1 MPSPSM
7 TSLRREFKK
16 LSREGVDEIVER
28 YLATRPG
35 PEVDERAEIGSQ
47 RWHEQ
52 MAWSLLTRH
61 LEDTVR
67 VHDHVEFRQWVLK
80 LLLRTKLK
88 ASEKRD
94 RAIGLVYDEY
104 TLAIGSADVLDVLLD
119 RAPQGARLSEFVSNA
134 VTRAREHVGLL
145 AQELSDD
152 PAFHQLVINDCLDS
166 DHLVGWMLRVAYML
180 TERSRRPTAE
190 DFDEPFVD
198 HDWLLKQSV
207 RLKARWKQENVTH
220 VMIAL
225 PHGPLSTLTRESSN
239 LGAMV
244 RHGEAGWKRAAAKV
258 HDEFV
263 LVADQRLVNKKNTL
277 DDTFISVPLGGQA
290 GSHGEEVVGALTR
303 ALMDMCAESI
313 AEFEPTDPRGGNQLE
328 LAIEQSSMLA
338 GLVESIP
345 RVVAGIFHVARS
357 DQWLTFIN
365 NGEFVDSDSALRLTE
380 TVGMDRLS
388 TRSKNRVAAVRSMLE
403 KVRLR
408 RTVRSEDG
416 KTTSVWEG
424 PIIQRLDD
432 RIDTQTELPGGL
444 GGVTRTTL
452 HVWRVAPELWR
463 MQDAGGASASF
474 MLLDERAFSLS
485 VRSSEPFNLYWTVIQ
500 RAYNAHKAD
509 ELDKFD
515 ADGCFAPT
523 LSVLYTWS
531 GMDKPSDRKNMAR
544 ARARMLA
551 HLELLEEQDLIVSFD
566 REVFDD
572 ARRVSLTSNTRV
584 RIELPRALLCYLSP
598 KAFRSGKNPFGRVVS
613 VAS

>member
-1 MPSPSM
+1 
-7 TSLRREFKK
+7 
-16 LSREGVDEIVER
+16 
-28 YLATRPG
+28 
-35 PEVDERAEIGSQ
+35 
-47 RWHEQ
+47 
-52 MAWSLLTRH
+52 
-61 LEDTVR
+61 
-67 VHDHVEFRQWVLK
+67 
-80 LLLRTKLK
+80 
-88 ASEKRD
+88 
-94 RAIGLVYDEY
+94 
-104 TLAIGSADVLDVLLD
+104 
-119 RAPQGARLSEFVSNA
+119 
-134 VTRAREHVGLL
+134 
-145 AQELSDD
+145 
-152 PAFHQLVINDCLDS
+152 
-166 DHLVGWMLRVAYML
+166 MLRVAYML

-424 PIIQRLDD
+424 PIIQRLRD
-432 RIDTQTELPGGL
+432 RVEVSKGLPDGL
-444 GGVTRTTL
+444 GRSKAELGV
-452 HVWRVAPELWR
+452 WMIAPELWR
-463 MQDAGGASASF
+463 MQDARGPSASF
-474 MLLDERAFSLS
+474 MLLDRRAFELS
-485 VRSSEPFNLYWTVIQ
+485 SHTSEPFNLYWTIIQ
-500 RAYNAHKAD
+500 RAYNARRARTREDRFDD
-509 ELDKFD
+509 EG
-515 ADGCFAPT
+515 AFAPT
-523 LSVLYTWS
+523 FEVLYTWA
-531 GMDKPSDRKNMAR
+531 N
-544 ARARMLA
+544 
-551 HLELLEEQDLIVSFD
+551 LENPTDAQNPFRLVSRLRSYLDLLVERELIVSYDAEFFE
-566 REVFDD
+566 RTSFSLKRD
-572 ARRVSLTSNTRV
+572 ARR
-584 RIELPRALLCYLSP
+584 RIAIQLPRTLLGYLP
-598 KAFRSGKNPFGRVVS
+598 PDAFISGRNHTRD
-613 VAS
+613 AIA